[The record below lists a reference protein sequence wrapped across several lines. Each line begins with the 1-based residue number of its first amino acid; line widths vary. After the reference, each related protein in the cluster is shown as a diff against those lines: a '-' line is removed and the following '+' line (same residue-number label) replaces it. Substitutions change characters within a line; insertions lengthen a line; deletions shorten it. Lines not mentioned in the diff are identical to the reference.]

1 MDIKEKLGI
10 RVRELRKQNWLSQ
23 EDLSAKCWLHRTYI
37 SDIERGI
44 KNVSLENIEKISL
57 SLGISISELFSF
69 KK

>member
-23 EDLSAKCWLHRTYI
+23 EDLSGKCWLHRTYI
-37 SDIERGI
+37 SDIERGV

-57 SLGISISELFSF
+57 SLGISISDLFSF